1 MVMVAGEI
9 TTQAKLDYEKA
20 RVGRDGRTA
29 ISPTSLEG
37 PWGSTVETCQV
48 VRGVVA
54 QIGFDSPLAGS
65 LVIRY
70 TNIYCMI
77 NPFEFI

>member
-1 MVMVAGEI
+1 
-9 TTQAKLDYEKA
+9 
-20 RVGRDGRTA
+20 
-29 ISPTSLEG
+29 
-37 PWGSTVETCQV
+37 VETCQV